1 MVTDADY
8 TIWADTYGSTT
19 DLRADWNDSGDIT
32 DADYTIW
39 ADNYG
44 YGTGESVP
52 APEPATLLVLLLGS
66 GLVLAGRRR

>member
-1 MVTDADY
+1 MTDADY

-19 DLRADWNDSGDIT
+19 DLRADGNGDGTIT

-44 YGTGESVP
+44 TGTNNVVV
-52 APEPATLLVLLLGS
+52 PEPATAILLVLG
-66 GLVLAGRRR
+66 GLSLIRRK